1 MTIDCIDN
9 YRDLPLGVYR
19 DIIAANDIPDEVDRQ
34 VAVIALLTG
43 RSQRDILNLPIADYT
58 ALAGKAAF
66 LTAPPDK
73 LPRVADAYRVG
84 GFTLVPS
91 KDLRKVTAAQYIDFQ
106 ALAPKGDAALPEI
119 LSCFLIPSG
128 CKYGDGYD
136 VADVHAAV
144 LDLPVADVLA
154 LSAFFL
160 KRYAALIRGTRISLE
175 RMRKRERNPKR
186 RAMLEARLTELKA
199 AGASLTAGD
208 GFRAWMP

>member
-1 MTIDCIDN
+1 MIDCIDN

-58 ALAGKAAF
+58 TLAGKAAF
-66 LTAPPDK
+66 LTSPPDK
-73 LPRVADAYRVG
+73 LPRVVDAYRVG

-106 ALAPKGDAALPEI
+106 SLAPKGDAALPEI
-119 LSCFLIPSG
+119 LSCFLIPAG

-136 VADVHAAV
+136 VAEVHAAV
-144 LDLPVADVLA
+144 LEMSVADVLA

-160 KRYAALIRGTRISLE
+160 KRYAGLIRATRISLE

-186 RAMLEARLTELKA
+186 RAMLEARMRELTA
-199 AGASLTAGD
+199 VTASLTAGV
-208 GFRAWMP
+208 GSPVSMP

>member
-1 MTIDCIDN
+1 MIDCIDN

-66 LTAPPDK
+66 LTSPPDK

-84 GFTLVPS
+84 GFTLIPS

-106 ALAPKGDAALPEI
+106 SLATKGDAALPEI
-119 LSCFLIPSG
+119 LSCFLIPEG

-136 VADVHAAV
+136 VTEVHAAV
-144 LDLPVADVLA
+144 LEMPVSDVLA

-160 KRYAALIRGTRISLE
+160 KRYAGLIRATRISLE

-186 RAMLEARLTELKA
+186 RAMLEARMRELKA
-199 AGASLTAGD
+199 VTASLTDGAGSP
-208 GFRAWMP
+208 AWMP